1 MQRIFSKILGTAN
14 DRAIKRL
21 FPLVERTNGLE
32 GELSRLSDADLRART
47 GMFRQRLERGESL
60 DELLPEAFATVR
72 EASKRTLGQRHYDV
86 QLIGGVVLHRGRIAE
101 MKTGEG
107 KTLVATL
114 PSYLNGLTGRG
125 VHVVTVNDFLA
136 RRDAEWMGQ
145 VHRFLGLE
153 VGAIV
158 HGLSD
163 AQRQAA
169 YRADITYCTN
179 NELGFDYLRDNMK
192 FSLAACVQRELHYAI
207 VDEVDSILI
216 DEARTPLIIAGPS
229 EQNTQIY
236 GIANRLIPSLVR
248 GTAAEPSKGI
258 EETGDYWVDEKAHSA
273 TFTEQGVHKC
283 ERMLRVDNLFDPGM
297 LPVLH
302 ALQQA
307 LSAHALKRIDV
318 DYVVRPSEDGS
329 GKEVVIVDEHTGR
342 LMPGRR
348 WSDGLHQAVEAKE
361 GIQVR
366 SENQTLASITFQNYF
381 RMYEKLAGMTGTAD
395 TEAEEFAKIYNL
407 DVSLMPTNRPMIR
420 HDHADVV
427 FKTKKEKFDAVL
439 EELKVRHESGQ
450 PVLVGT
456 ISIETSEMLSSKLA
470 KAGLKHTVL
479 NAKKHEQESEIVAQA
494 GRKSAITISTNM
506 AGRGTDI
513 VLGGNAE
520 QMALQKCGHDRMH
533 PDFEAT
539 LAKFEAQCAAERQ
552 EVLAAGGLHILGTER
567 HESRRIDNQLRGRSG
582 RQGDPGSSQ
591 FFLSLEDDLL
601 RIFEADRVKLW
612 WDRVGVQE
620 GEAIENRML
629 SRVIE
634 GAQKK
639 VEGRNFDIRKH
650 LLDYDNVMNK
660 QRQAFYA
667 RRLAAM
673 SADPEAI
680 RIEIDACIEGYVVS
694 LLDRHWPARGE
705 PENEEY
711 TEIAHALEA
720 QFGVVLSIEEPPF
733 RAADG
738 SRHRDRDALGHAL
751 LERLGAVLEAKREEG
766 RVLKH
771 ETYAA
776 FQNYPGF
783 DDIARDLQLQILDSQ
798 WKSHLRTMDGLRES
812 INLRGYAQR
821 DPKIEY
827 QREGFALFAE
837 MEQRID
843 DTFAG
848 FIFRFGYPRPAL
860 TPPAAAPRPEPAKT
874 TDRAAGAGAAQ
885 AGANSA
891 APAAGS
897 SPGQAGGQSGGP
909 SAGPSGARPAAAGSN
924 APGAAAFR
932 SASGIAGLGTPAAA
946 EKVGRNDP
954 CPCGSGKKH
963 KKCCGA

>member
-1 MQRIFSKILGTAN
+1 MQRILSKIFGTSN
-14 DRAIKRL
+14 DRAIKRML
-21 FPLVERTNGLE
+21 PLVDRINALE
-32 GELSRLSDADLRART
+32 GEVSRLSDLDLRGRT
-47 GMFRQRLERGESL
+47 TRFRERLEQGEPL

-72 EASKRTLGQRHYDV
+72 EAAKRALGQRHYDV
-86 QLIGGVVLHRGRIAE
+86 QLVGGIVLHRGRIAE

-136 RRDAEWMGQ
+136 KRDAEWMGQ

-153 VGAIV
+153 VGSIV

-169 YRADITYCTN
+169 YRADVTYCTN

-192 FSLAACVQRELHYAI
+192 FSLASCVQRELHYAI

-216 DEARTPLIIAGPS
+216 DEARTPLIISGPS

-236 GIANRLIPSLVR
+236 TIANRLIPSLQA

-258 EETGDYWVDEKAHSA
+258 EETGDFWIDEKTHSA
-273 TFTEQGVHKC
+273 TFTDQGIRKC
-283 ERMLRVDNLFDPGM
+283 EKMLRVENLFEPGM

-307 LSAHALKRIDV
+307 LSAHSLKRIDV
-318 DYVVRPSEDGS
+318 DYVVRVGEDGK
-329 GKEVVIVDEHTGR
+329 KEVVIVDEHTGR

-361 GIQVR
+361 GITVR
-366 SENQTLASITFQNYF
+366 SESQTFASITFQNYF
-381 RMYEKLAGMTGTAD
+381 RMYDKLAGMTGTAD

-407 DVSLMPTNRPMIR
+407 DVSLIPTNRPLLR
-420 HDHADVV
+420 QDHSDVV
-427 FKTKKEKFDAVL
+427 FKTKREKFDAVV
-439 EELKVRHESGQ
+439 EELQARHETGQ

-456 ISIETSEMLSSKLA
+456 ISIETSEMLSAKL
-470 KAGLKHTVL
+470 KKVGLKHTVL
-479 NAKKHEQESEIVAQA
+479 NAKMHERESEIVAQA
-494 GRKSAITISTNM
+494 GRKGAITISTNM

-513 VLGGNAE
+513 LLGGNPE
-520 QMALQKCGHDRMH
+520 QMALAQCGHDKDH
-533 PDFEAT
+533 ADYEAT
-539 LAKFEAQCAAERQ
+539 LARFETQCAAERD

-567 HESRRIDNQLRGRSG
+567 HESRRIDNQLRGRAG

-612 WDRVGVQE
+612 WDRVGVEE

-639 VEGRNFDIRKH
+639 VEARNFDIRKH

-673 SADPEAI
+673 SADDEA
-680 RIEIDACIEGYVVS
+680 
-694 LLDRHWPARGE
+694 L
-705 PENEEY
+705 NEEIEACLEGFIVNLLESNWPHRGDPEDDDY
-711 TEIAHALEA
+711 VEMAHALEA
-720 QFGVVLSIEEPPF
+720 QFGIAWSIAEAPF
-733 RAADG
+733 VSEDKK
-738 SRHRDRDALGHAL
+738 RHGDRDALGHAI
-751 LERLGAVLEAKREEG
+751 LEELKARLSQKKAEG
-766 RVLKH
+766 RRLK
-771 ETYAA
+771 EEEYAHIP
-776 FQNYPGF
+776 NYPTF
-783 DDIARDLQLQILDSQ
+783 EQIARDLQLQILDAQ
-798 WKSHLRTMDGLRES
+798 WKQHLHTMDALRES

-821 DPKIEY
+821 DPKLEY
-827 QREGFALFAE
+827 QREGFGLFGE

-843 DTFAG
+843 DSFAE
-848 FIFRFGYPRPAL
+848 FVLRFEYPRPRLQAAS
-860 TPPAAAPRPEPAKT
+860 PAVASSP
-874 TDRAAGAGAAQ
+874 
-885 AGANSA
+885 
-891 APAAGS
+891 APAASSGGS
-897 SPGQAGGQSGGP
+897 GPAGQTGAASPGGG
-909 SAGPSGARPAAAGSN
+909 
-924 APGAAAFR
+924 
-932 SASGIAGLGTPAAA
+932 
-946 EKVGRNDP
+946 
-954 CPCGSGKKH
+954 
-963 KKCCGA
+963 

>member
-21 FPLVERTNGLE
+21 FPLVERANGLE
-32 GELSRLSDADLRART
+32 GELSRLSDADLRGRT
-47 GMFRQRLERGESL
+47 TLFRDRLARGESL
-60 DELLPEAFATVR
+60 EELLPEAFATVR
-72 EASKRTLGQRHYDV
+72 EASKRALGQRHYDV
-86 QLIGGVVLHRGRIAE
+86 QLIAGMILHRGRIAE

-136 RRDAEWMGQ
+136 KRDAEWMGQ

-153 VGAIV
+153 VGSIV

-192 FSLAACVQRELHYAI
+192 FSLSACVQRELHYAI

-236 GIANRLIPSLVR
+236 TIANRLIPSLQA
-248 GTAAEPSKGI
+248 GSAAEPSKGI
-258 EETGDYWVDEKAHSA
+258 EETGDYWIDEKAHSA
-273 TFTEQGVHKC
+273 TFTDQGIHKC
-283 ERMLRVDNLFDPGM
+283 ESMLRVDNLFDPGM

-307 LSAHALKRIDV
+307 LAAHSLKRIDV
-318 DYVVRPSEDGS
+318 DYVVRQGDDGS
-329 GKEVVIVDEHTGR
+329 KEVVIVDEHTGR

-361 GIQVR
+361 GITVR

-381 RMYEKLAGMTGTAD
+381 RMYEKLSGMTGTAD

-427 FKTKKEKFDAVL
+427 FKTKKEKFDAVV
-439 EELKVRHESGQ
+439 EELKARHETGQ

-479 NAKKHEQESEIVAQA
+479 NAKKHELESEIVAQA

-513 VLGGNAE
+513 VLGGNPE
-520 QMALQKCGHDRMH
+520 QMALQKCDHDRSH
-533 PDFEAT
+533 PEFEAL
-539 LAKFEAQCAAERQ
+539 LAKFDAQCAAERQ

-673 SADPEAI
+673 SADGDVL
-680 RIEIDACIEGYVVS
+680 RSEIDACIEGFVVAM
-694 LLDRHWPARGE
+694 LGRLWPQRGE
-705 PENEEY
+705 PDNDDYVEM
-711 TEIAHALEA
+711 AHALEA
-720 QFGVVLSIEEPPF
+720 QFGIALSIEEPPF
-733 RAADG
+733 RTARIAGGDRAND
-738 SRHRDRDALGHAL
+738 RHRDRDALGHAI
-751 LERLGAVLEAKREEG
+751 LERLGQLLEAKREEG

-776 FQNYPGF
+776 FANYPGF
-783 DDIARDLQLQILDSQ
+783 DEVARDLQLQILDSQ
-798 WKSHLRTMDGLRES
+798 WKGHLRTMDALRES

-827 QREGFALFAE
+827 QREGFALFGE

-848 FIFRFGYPRPAL
+848 FVFRFGYPRPAV
-860 TPPAAAPRPEPAKT
+860 
-874 TDRAAGAGAAQ
+874 
-885 AGANSA
+885 
-891 APAAGS
+891 APAAS
-897 SPGQAGGQSGGP
+897 SASTT
-909 SAGPSGARPAAAGSN
+909 SGAPASAPRRAESGTSTAANGAAPGNPAAPGS
-924 APGAAAFR
+924 AAFR
-932 SASGIAGLGTPAAA
+932 SSTAGALSNPSAAA
-946 EKVGRNDP
+946 KVGRNDP
-954 CPCGSGKKH
+954 CPCGSGKKN

>member
-1 MQRIFSKILGTAN
+1 MQRIFSRILGTAN

-21 FPLVERTNGLE
+21 FPLVERTNDLE
-32 GELSRLSDADLRART
+32 GALSRLSDADLRART
-47 GMFRQRLERGESL
+47 AQFRERLERGEDL
-60 DELLPEAFATVR
+60 DALLPEAFATVR
-72 EASKRTLGQRHYDV
+72 EAAKRTLGQRHYDV
-86 QLIGGVVLHRGRIAE
+86 QLIGGIVLHQGRIAE

-114 PSYLNGLTGRG
+114 PAYLNGLSGRG

-136 RRDAEWMGQ
+136 KRDAEWMGQ

-158 HGLSD
+158 HGLTD

-192 FSLAACVQRELHYAI
+192 FALSSCVQRELNFAI

-236 GIANRLIPSLVR
+236 TIANRLIPSLVK
-248 GTAAEPSKGI
+248 GTAAEPAKGI
-258 EETGDYWVDEKAHSA
+258 DETGDFWLDEKAHSA
-273 TFTEQGVHKC
+273 TFTDQGIHKC

-307 LSAHALKRIDV
+307 LAAHSLKRIDV
-318 DYVVRPSEDGS
+318 DYVVRQGEDGH
-329 GKEVVIVDEHTGR
+329 KEVVIVDEHTGR

-361 GIQVR
+361 GIPVR

-381 RMYEKLAGMTGTAD
+381 RMYDKLAGMTGTAD
-395 TEAEEFAKIYNL
+395 TEAEEFAKIYDL
-407 DVSLMPTNRPMIR
+407 DVSLIPTNRPMVR
-420 HDHADVV
+420 LDHADVV
-427 FKTKKEKFDAVL
+427 FKTKKEKFDAVID
-439 EELKVRHESGQ
+439 ELRARHEAGQ

-456 ISIETSEMLSSKLA
+456 ISIETSEMLSTQLGRT
-470 KAGLKHTVL
+470 GLKHSVL
-479 NAKKHEQESEIVAQA
+479 NAKKHELESEIVAQA
-494 GRKSAITISTNM
+494 GRKGAITISTNM

-513 VLGGNAE
+513 LLGGNPE
-520 QMALQKCGHDRMH
+520 QMALKECGHDRAH

-539 LAKFEAQCAAERQ
+539 LARYEAQCVAERA

-567 HESRRIDNQLRGRSG
+567 HESRRIDNQLRGRAG

-639 VEGRNFDIRKH
+639 VESRNFDIRKH

-673 SADPEAI
+673 SADAEAV
-680 RIEIDACIEGYVVS
+680 RAEIDACVEGHVVS
-694 LLDRHWPARGE
+694 VLERFWPARGE
-705 PENEEY
+705 PE
-711 TEIAHALEA
+711 TDDLVEIAHALES
-720 QFGVVLSIEEPPF
+720 QFGVTFSVEEPPF
-733 RAADG
+733 RTESG
-738 SRHRDRDALGHAL
+738 ERHRDRDALGHAIL
-751 LERLGAVLEAKREEG
+751 ARLAVILEAKREEG
-766 RVLKH
+766 RVLKQ

-776 FQNYPGF
+776 FANYPSF
-783 DDIARDLQLQILDSQ
+783 DDIVRDLQLQILDAQ
-798 WKSHLRTMDGLRES
+798 WKGHLRTMDGLRES

-827 QREGFALFAE
+827 QREGFALFGE

-848 FIFRFGYPRPAL
+848 FVFRFGYPRPAIAQ
-860 TPPAAAPRPEPAKT
+860 P
-874 TDRAAGAGAAQ
+874 AAQ
-885 AGANSA
+885 APRREATAGEGQSRGSASGGTAGGAPAPGRGAAAAGS

-897 SPGQAGGQSGGP
+897 
-909 SAGPSGARPAAAGSN
+909 
-924 APGAAAFR
+924 AAFR
-932 SASGIAGLGTPAAA
+932 SAAAGGAPTSVA
-946 EKVGRNDP
+946 KVGPNQP

-963 KKCCGA
+963 KRCCGG